1 MQIYHSV
8 ADCQPC
14 GRGAVA
20 LGFFDGLHIGH
31 AAVVSRAL
39 SYQQEGLCPCVFTFT
54 MDGGHPAAKSTGNA
68 LTTERQKEQLLESW
82 GVQLVLCPDFSE
94 FHAMEPESFVDEIL
108 VRRLNA
114 GAACCGEDFRFGKK
128 AAGDVGQLAALCQ
141 ARGIRL
147 DVVPPVTFEGERV
160 SSTRIRSLL
169 GEGRV
174 ADANRLLGRAFGY
187 DFTVVRGKQLGRKL
201 DSPTINQRLPDGF
214 VPLRHGVYA
223 SVSFAG
229 GEWRP
234 SVTNIG
240 LRPTVEDTTAV
251 NSETYICGFSG
262 DLYGASVEVRLLAF
276 LRPEQRFPSVEALR
290 ARIHADAEA
299 SVPIAQAYLA
309 GGGDSIPPAF
319 RP

>member
-31 AAVVSRAL
+31 AAVVSRTL

-54 MDGGHPAAKSTGNA
+54 MDGGHPAAKSSANA

-82 GVQLVLCPDFSE
+82 GVRLVLCPDFSE

-114 GAACCGEDFRFGKK
+114 NAACCGEDFRFGKK

-174 ADANRLLGRAFGY
+174 ADANRMLGRAFGY

-229 GEWRP
+229 GAWHP

-262 DLYGASVEVRLLAF
+262 DLYGARVEVRLLAF
-276 LRPEQRFPSVEALR
+276 LRQEQRFPSVEALR

-299 SVPIAQAYLA
+299 SVPIAEEYLA
-309 GGGDSIPPAF
+309 GIAGKTAG
-319 RP
+319 R

>member
-31 AAVVSRAL
+31 AAVVSRTL

-54 MDGGHPAAKSTGNA
+54 MDGGHPAAKSTANA

-82 GVQLVLCPDFSE
+82 GVRLVLCPDFSE

-114 GAACCGEDFRFGKK
+114 NAACCGEDFRFGKK

-174 ADANRLLGRAFGY
+174 ADANRMLGRAFGY

-229 GEWRP
+229 GAWHP

-262 DLYGASVEVRLLAF
+262 DLYGARVEVRLLAF

-299 SVPIAQAYLA
+299 SVPIAEEYLA
-309 GGGDSIPPAF
+309 GIAGKTAG
-319 RP
+319 R

>member
-1 MQIYHSV
+1 MRMQIYHSV

-31 AAVVSRAL
+31 AAVVSRTL

-54 MDGGHPAAKSTGNA
+54 MDGGHPAAKSTANA
-68 LTTERQKEQLLESW
+68 LTTERQKEQLLENW
-82 GVQLVLCPDFSE
+82 GVRLVLCPDFSE

-114 GAACCGEDFRFGKK
+114 NAACCGEDFRFGKK

-174 ADANRLLGRAFGY
+174 ADANRMLGRAFGY
-187 DFTVVRGKQLGRKL
+187 DFTVVRGKL

-229 GEWRP
+229 GAWHP

-299 SVPIAQAYLA
+299 SVPIAEEYLA
-309 GGGDSIPPAF
+309 GIAGKTAG
-319 RP
+319 R

>member
-1 MQIYHSV
+1 MRMQIYHSV

-31 AAVVSRAL
+31 AAVVSRTL

-54 MDGGHPAAKSTGNA
+54 MDGGHPAAKSTANA

-82 GVQLVLCPDFSE
+82 GVRLVLCPDFSE

-114 GAACCGEDFRFGKK
+114 NAACCGEDFRFGKK

-160 SSTRIRSLL
+160 SSTRIRHLL

-174 ADANRLLGRAFGY
+174 ADANRMLGRAFGY

-229 GEWRP
+229 GAWHP

-262 DLYGASVEVRLLAF
+262 DLYGARVEVRLLAF

-299 SVPIAQAYLA
+299 SVPIAEEYLA
-309 GGGDSIPPAF
+309 GIAGKTAG
-319 RP
+319 R

>member
-1 MQIYHSV
+1 MRMQIYHSV

-31 AAVVSRAL
+31 AAVVSRTL

-54 MDGGHPAAKSTGNA
+54 MDGGHPAAKSTANA
-68 LTTERQKEQLLESW
+68 LTTERQKEQLLENW
-82 GVQLVLCPDFSE
+82 GVRLVLCPAFSE

-114 GAACCGEDFRFGKK
+114 NAACCGEDFRFGKK

-160 SSTRIRSLL
+160 SSTRIRHLL

-174 ADANRLLGRAFGY
+174 ADANRMLGRAFGY

-229 GEWRP
+229 GAWHP

-262 DLYGASVEVRLLAF
+262 DLYGARVEVRLLAF

-299 SVPIAQAYLA
+299 SVPIAEEYLA
-309 GGGDSIPPAF
+309 GIAGKTAG
-319 RP
+319 R

>member
-31 AAVVSRAL
+31 AAVVSRTL

-54 MDGGHPAAKSTGNA
+54 MDGGHPAAKSTANA
-68 LTTERQKEQLLESW
+68 LTTERQKEQLLKNW
-82 GVQLVLCPDFSE
+82 GVRLVLCPDFSE

-114 GAACCGEDFRFGKK
+114 NAACCGEDFRFGKK

-160 SSTRIRSLL
+160 SSTRIRHLL

-174 ADANRLLGRAFGY
+174 ADANRMLGRAFGY

-229 GEWRP
+229 GAWHP

-262 DLYGASVEVRLLAF
+262 DLYGARVEVRLLAF

-299 SVPIAQAYLA
+299 SVPIAEEYLA
-309 GGGDSIPPAF
+309 GIAGKTAG
-319 RP
+319 R

>member
-1 MQIYHSV
+1 MRMQIYHSV

-31 AAVVSRAL
+31 AAVVSRTL

-54 MDGGHPAAKSTGNA
+54 MDGGHPAAKSTANA

-82 GVQLVLCPDFSE
+82 GVRLVLCPDFSE

-114 GAACCGEDFRFGKK
+114 NAACCGEDFRFGKK

-160 SSTRIRSLL
+160 SSTRIRHLL

-174 ADANRLLGRAFGY
+174 ADANRMLGRAFSY

-229 GEWRP
+229 GAWHP

-262 DLYGASVEVRLLAF
+262 DLYGARVEVRLLAF

-299 SVPIAQAYLA
+299 SVPIAEEYLA
-309 GGGDSIPPAF
+309 GIAGKTAG
-319 RP
+319 R

>member
-1 MQIYHSV
+1 MRMQIYHSV

-31 AAVVSRAL
+31 AAVVSRTL

-54 MDGGHPAAKSTGNA
+54 MDGGHPAAKSTANA
-68 LTTERQKEQLLESW
+68 LTTERQKEQLLENW
-82 GVQLVLCPDFSE
+82 GVRLVLCPDFSE

-108 VRRLNA
+108 VRRLNS

-160 SSTRIRSLL
+160 SSTRIRHLL

-174 ADANRLLGRAFGY
+174 ADANRMLGRAFGY

-229 GEWRP
+229 GAWHP

-262 DLYGASVEVRLLAF
+262 DLYGARVEVRLLAF

-299 SVPIAQAYLA
+299 SVPIAEEYLA
-309 GGGDSIPPAF
+309 SIAGKTAG
-319 RP
+319 R

>member
-31 AAVVSRAL
+31 AAVVSRTL

-54 MDGGHPAAKSTGNA
+54 MDGGHPAAKSTANA

-82 GVQLVLCPDFSE
+82 GVRLVLCPDFSE

-114 GAACCGEDFRFGKK
+114 NAACCGEDFRFGKK

-160 SSTRIRSLL
+160 SSTRIRHLL

-174 ADANRLLGRAFGY
+174 ADANRMLGRAFGY

-229 GEWRP
+229 GAWHP

-262 DLYGASVEVRLLAF
+262 DLYGARVEVRLLAF

-299 SVPIAQAYLA
+299 SVPIAEEYLA
-309 GGGDSIPPAF
+309 SIAGKTAG
-319 RP
+319 R

>member
-1 MQIYHSV
+1 MRMQIYHSV
-8 ADCQPC
+8 AGCQPC

-31 AAVVSRAL
+31 AAVVSRTL

-54 MDGGHPAAKSTGNA
+54 MDGGHPAAKSTANA

-82 GVQLVLCPDFSE
+82 GVRLVLCPDFSE

-114 GAACCGEDFRFGKK
+114 NAACCGEDFRFGKK

-160 SSTRIRSLL
+160 SSTRIRHLL

-174 ADANRLLGRAFGY
+174 ADANRMLGRAFGY

-229 GEWRP
+229 GAWHP

-262 DLYGASVEVRLLAF
+262 DLYGARVEVRLLAF

-299 SVPIAQAYLA
+299 SVPIAEEYLA
-309 GGGDSIPPAF
+309 GIAGKTAG
-319 RP
+319 R

>member
-1 MQIYHSV
+1 MRMQIYHSV

-31 AAVVSRAL
+31 AAVVSRTL

-54 MDGGHPAAKSTGNA
+54 MDGGHPAAKSTANA
-68 LTTERQKEQLLESW
+68 LTTERQKEQLLENW
-82 GVQLVLCPDFSE
+82 GVRLVLCPDFSE

-114 GAACCGEDFRFGKK
+114 NAACCGEDFRFGKK

-160 SSTRIRSLL
+160 SSTRIRHLL

-174 ADANRLLGRAFGY
+174 ADANRMLGRAFSY

-229 GEWRP
+229 GAWHP

-262 DLYGASVEVRLLAF
+262 DLYGARVEVRLLAF

-299 SVPIAQAYLA
+299 SVPIAEEYLA
-309 GGGDSIPPAF
+309 GIAGKTAG
-319 RP
+319 R

>member
-1 MQIYHSV
+1 MRMQIYHSV

-20 LGFFDGLHIGH
+20 LGFIDGLHIGH
-31 AAVVSRAL
+31 AAVVSRTL

-54 MDGGHPAAKSTGNA
+54 MDGGHPAAKSTANA
-68 LTTERQKEQLLESW
+68 LTTERQKEQLLENW
-82 GVQLVLCPDFSE
+82 GVRLVLCPDFSE

-114 GAACCGEDFRFGKK
+114 NAACCGEDFRFGKK

-174 ADANRLLGRAFGY
+174 ADANRMLGRAFGY

-229 GEWRP
+229 GAWHP

-262 DLYGASVEVRLLAF
+262 DLYGARVEVRLLAF

-299 SVPIAQAYLA
+299 SVPIAEEYLA
-309 GGGDSIPPAF
+309 GIAGKTAG
-319 RP
+319 R

>member
-1 MQIYHSV
+1 MRMQIYHSV
-8 ADCQPC
+8 AGCQPC

-31 AAVVSRAL
+31 AAVVSRTL

-54 MDGGHPAAKSTGNA
+54 MDGGHPAAKSTANA
-68 LTTERQKEQLLESW
+68 LTTERQKEQLLENW
-82 GVQLVLCPDFSE
+82 GVRLVLCPDFSE

-114 GAACCGEDFRFGKK
+114 NAACCGEDFRFGKK

-160 SSTRIRSLL
+160 SSTRIRHLL

-174 ADANRLLGRAFGY
+174 ADANRMLGRAFGY

-229 GEWRP
+229 GAWHP

-299 SVPIAQAYLA
+299 SVPIAEEYLA
-309 GGGDSIPPAF
+309 GIAGKTAG
-319 RP
+319 R

>member
-1 MQIYHSV
+1 MRMQIYHSV

-31 AAVVSRAL
+31 AAVVSRTL

-54 MDGGHPAAKSTGNA
+54 MDGGHPAAKSTANA
-68 LTTERQKEQLLESW
+68 LTTERQKEQLLESG
-82 GVQLVLCPDFSE
+82 GVRLVLCPDFSE

-114 GAACCGEDFRFGKK
+114 NAACCGEDFRFGKK

-160 SSTRIRSLL
+160 SSTRIRHLL

-174 ADANRLLGRAFGY
+174 ADANRMLGRAFGY

-229 GEWRP
+229 GAWHP

-262 DLYGASVEVRLLAF
+262 DLYGARVEVRLLAF

-299 SVPIAQAYLA
+299 SVPIAEEYLA
-309 GGGDSIPPAF
+309 GIAGKTAG
-319 RP
+319 R

>member
-1 MQIYHSV
+1 M
-8 ADCQPC
+8 
-14 GRGAVA
+14 
-20 LGFFDGLHIGH
+20 
-31 AAVVSRAL
+31 
-39 SYQQEGLCPCVFTFT
+39 
-54 MDGGHPAAKSTGNA
+54 
-68 LTTERQKEQLLESW
+68 
-82 GVQLVLCPDFSE
+82 LCPDFSE

-114 GAACCGEDFRFGKK
+114 NAACCGEDFRFGKK

-174 ADANRLLGRAFGY
+174 ADANRMLGRAFGY

-229 GEWRP
+229 GAWHP

-262 DLYGASVEVRLLAF
+262 DLYGARVEVRLLAF

-299 SVPIAQAYLA
+299 SVPIAEEYLA
-309 GGGDSIPPAF
+309 GIAGKTAG
-319 RP
+319 R

>member
-31 AAVVSRAL
+31 AAVVSRTL

-54 MDGGHPAAKSTGNA
+54 MDGGHPAAKSTANA

-82 GVQLVLCPDFSE
+82 GVRLVLCPDFSE

-114 GAACCGEDFRFGKK
+114 NAACCGEDFRFGKK

-174 ADANRLLGRAFGY
+174 ADANRMLGRAFGY
-187 DFTVVRGKQLGRKL
+187 DFTVVRGKQLGLKL

-229 GEWRP
+229 GAWHP

-262 DLYGASVEVRLLAF
+262 DLYGARVEVRLLAF

-299 SVPIAQAYLA
+299 SVPIAEEYLA
-309 GGGDSIPPAF
+309 GIAGKTAG
-319 RP
+319 R

>member
-1 MQIYHSV
+1 MRMQIYHSV

-31 AAVVSRAL
+31 AAVVSRTL

-54 MDGGHPAAKSTGNA
+54 MDGGHPAAKSTANA

-82 GVQLVLCPDFSE
+82 GVRLVLCPDFSE
-94 FHAMEPESFVDEIL
+94 FHAMEPEAFVDEVL

-114 GAACCGEDFRFGKK
+114 NAACCGEDFRFGKK

-160 SSTRIRSLL
+160 SSTRIRHLL

-174 ADANRLLGRAFGY
+174 ADANRMLGRAFGY

-229 GEWRP
+229 GAWHP

-262 DLYGASVEVRLLAF
+262 DLYGARVEVRLLAF

-299 SVPIAQAYLA
+299 SVPIAEEYLA
-309 GGGDSIPPAF
+309 GIAGKTAG
-319 RP
+319 R

>member
-1 MQIYHSV
+1 MRMQIYHSV

-31 AAVVSRAL
+31 AAVVSRTL

-54 MDGGHPAAKSTGNA
+54 MDGGHPAAKSTANA

-82 GVQLVLCPDFSE
+82 GVRLVLCPDFSE

-114 GAACCGEDFRFGKK
+114 NAACCGEDFRFGKK

-160 SSTRIRSLL
+160 SSTRIRHLL

-174 ADANRLLGRAFGY
+174 ADANRMLGRAFGY

-229 GEWRP
+229 GAWHP

-262 DLYGASVEVRLLAF
+262 DLYGARVEVRLLAF

-299 SVPIAQAYLA
+299 SVPIAEEYLA
-309 GGGDSIPPAF
+309 SIAGKTAG
-319 RP
+319 R

>member
-1 MQIYHSV
+1 MRMQIYHSV

-31 AAVVSRAL
+31 AAVVSRTL

-54 MDGGHPAAKSTGNA
+54 MDGGHPAAKSTANA

-82 GVQLVLCPDFSE
+82 GVRLVLCPDFSE

-114 GAACCGEDFRFGKK
+114 NAACCGEDFRFGKK

-174 ADANRLLGRAFGY
+174 ADANRMLGRAFGY

-229 GEWRP
+229 GAWHP

-299 SVPIAQAYLA
+299 SVPIAEEYLA
-309 GGGDSIPPAF
+309 GIAGKTAG
-319 RP
+319 R

>member
-1 MQIYHSV
+1 MEKVDENGNLIYE
-8 ADCQPC
+8 
-14 GRGAVA
+14 
-20 LGFFDGLHIGH
+20 FGH
-31 AAVVSRAL
+31 AAVVSRTL

-54 MDGGHPAAKSTGNA
+54 MDGGHPAAKSTANA
-68 LTTERQKEQLLESW
+68 LTTERQKEQLLENW
-82 GVQLVLCPDFSE
+82 GVRLVLCPDFSE

-114 GAACCGEDFRFGKK
+114 NAACCGEDFRFGKK
-128 AAGDVGQLAALCQ
+128 AAGAVGQLAALCQ

-160 SSTRIRSLL
+160 SSTRIRHLL

-174 ADANRLLGRAFGY
+174 ADANRMLGRAFGY

-229 GEWRP
+229 GAWHP

-262 DLYGASVEVRLLAF
+262 DLYGARVEVRLLAF

-299 SVPIAQAYLA
+299 SVPIAEEYLA
-309 GGGDSIPPAF
+309 GIAGKTAG
-319 RP
+319 R

>member
-1 MQIYHSV
+1 MRMQIYHSV

-31 AAVVSRAL
+31 AAVVSRTL

-54 MDGGHPAAKSTGNA
+54 MDGGHPAAKSTANA
-68 LTTERQKEQLLESW
+68 LTTERQKEQLLENW
-82 GVQLVLCPDFSE
+82 GVRLVLCPDFSE

-114 GAACCGEDFRFGKK
+114 NAACCGEDFRFGKK

-160 SSTRIRSLL
+160 SSTRIRHLL

-174 ADANRLLGRAFGY
+174 ADANRMLGRAFGY
-187 DFTVVRGKQLGRKL
+187 DFTVVRGEQLGRKL

-229 GEWRP
+229 GAWHP

-262 DLYGASVEVRLLAF
+262 DLYGARVEVRLLAF

-299 SVPIAQAYLA
+299 SVPIAEEYLA
-309 GGGDSIPPAF
+309 GIAGKTAG
-319 RP
+319 R

>member
-31 AAVVSRAL
+31 AAVVSRTL

-54 MDGGHPAAKSTGNA
+54 MDGGHPAAKSSANA

-82 GVQLVLCPDFSE
+82 GVRLVLCPDFSE

-114 GAACCGEDFRFGKK
+114 NAACCGEDFRFGKK

-174 ADANRLLGRAFGY
+174 ADANRMLGRAFGY

-229 GEWRP
+229 GAWHP

-262 DLYGASVEVRLLAF
+262 DLYGARVEVRLLAF

-299 SVPIAQAYLA
+299 SVPIAEEYLA
-309 GGGDSIPPAF
+309 GIAGKTAG
-319 RP
+319 R

>member
-8 ADCQPC
+8 AGCQPC

-31 AAVVSRAL
+31 AAVVSRTL

-54 MDGGHPAAKSTGNA
+54 MDGGHPAAKSTANA
-68 LTTERQKEQLLESW
+68 LTTERQKEQLLENW
-82 GVQLVLCPDFSE
+82 GVRLVLCPDFSE

-114 GAACCGEDFRFGKK
+114 NAACCGEDFRFGKK

-174 ADANRLLGRAFGY
+174 ADANRMLGRAFGY

-229 GEWRP
+229 GAWHP

-262 DLYGASVEVRLLAF
+262 DLYGARVEVRLLAF

-299 SVPIAQAYLA
+299 SVPIAEEYLA
-309 GGGDSIPPAF
+309 GIAGKTAG
-319 RP
+319 R

>member
-1 MQIYHSV
+1 MRMQIYHSV

-20 LGFFDGLHIGH
+20 LGFFDGLQIGH
-31 AAVVSRAL
+31 AAVVSRTL

-54 MDGGHPAAKSTGNA
+54 MDGGHPAAKSSANA

-82 GVQLVLCPDFSE
+82 GVRLVLCPDFSE

-114 GAACCGEDFRFGKK
+114 NAACCGEDFRFGKK

-174 ADANRLLGRAFGY
+174 ADANRMLGRAFGY

-229 GEWRP
+229 GAWHP

-262 DLYGASVEVRLLAF
+262 DLYGARVEVRLLAF

-299 SVPIAQAYLA
+299 SVPIAEEYLA
-309 GGGDSIPPAF
+309 GIAGKTAG
-319 RP
+319 R

>member
-31 AAVVSRAL
+31 AAVVSRTL

-54 MDGGHPAAKSTGNA
+54 MDGGHPAAKSTANA
-68 LTTERQKEQLLESW
+68 LTTERQKEQLLENW
-82 GVQLVLCPDFSE
+82 GVRLVLCPDFSE

-114 GAACCGEDFRFGKK
+114 NAACCGEDFRFGKK

-160 SSTRIRSLL
+160 SSTRIRHLL

-174 ADANRLLGRAFGY
+174 ADANRMLGRAFSY

-229 GEWRP
+229 GAWHP

-262 DLYGASVEVRLLAF
+262 DLYGARVEVRLLAF

-299 SVPIAQAYLA
+299 SVPIAEEYLA
-309 GGGDSIPPAF
+309 GIAGKTAG
-319 RP
+319 R

>member
-31 AAVVSRAL
+31 AAVVSRTL

-54 MDGGHPAAKSTGNA
+54 MDGGHPAAKSSANA

-82 GVQLVLCPDFSE
+82 GVRLVLCPDFSE
-94 FHAMEPESFVDEIL
+94 FHAMEPEAFVDEVL

-114 GAACCGEDFRFGKK
+114 NAACCGEDFRFGKK

-174 ADANRLLGRAFGY
+174 ADANRMLGRAFGY

-229 GEWRP
+229 GAWHP

-262 DLYGASVEVRLLAF
+262 DLYGARVEVRLLAF

-299 SVPIAQAYLA
+299 SVPIAEEYLA
-309 GGGDSIPPAF
+309 GIAGKTAG
-319 RP
+319 R

>member
-1 MQIYHSV
+1 MRMQIYHSV
-8 ADCQPC
+8 AGCQPC

-31 AAVVSRAL
+31 AAVVSRTL

-54 MDGGHPAAKSTGNA
+54 MDGGHPAAKSTANA
-68 LTTERQKEQLLESW
+68 LTTERQKEQLLENW
-82 GVQLVLCPDFSE
+82 GVRLVLCPDFSE

-114 GAACCGEDFRFGKK
+114 NAACCGEDFRFGKK

-174 ADANRLLGRAFGY
+174 ADANRMLGRAFGY

-229 GEWRP
+229 GAWHP

-262 DLYGASVEVRLLAF
+262 DLYGARVEVRLLAF

-299 SVPIAQAYLA
+299 SVPIAEEYLA
-309 GGGDSIPPAF
+309 GIAGKTAG
-319 RP
+319 R

>member
-8 ADCQPC
+8 AGCQPC

-31 AAVVSRAL
+31 AAVVSRTL

-54 MDGGHPAAKSTGNA
+54 MDGGHPAAKSTANA
-68 LTTERQKEQLLESW
+68 LTTERQKEQLLENW
-82 GVQLVLCPDFSE
+82 GVRLVLCPDFSE

-114 GAACCGEDFRFGKK
+114 NAACCGEDFRFGKK

-160 SSTRIRSLL
+160 SSTRIRHLL

-174 ADANRLLGRAFGY
+174 ADANRMLGRAFGY

-229 GEWRP
+229 GAWHP

-262 DLYGASVEVRLLAF
+262 DLYGARVEVRLLAF

-299 SVPIAQAYLA
+299 SVPIAEEYLA
-309 GGGDSIPPAF
+309 GIAGKTAG
-319 RP
+319 R

>member
-1 MQIYHSV
+1 MRMQIYHSV

-31 AAVVSRAL
+31 AAVVSRTL

-54 MDGGHPAAKSTGNA
+54 MDGGHPAAKSTANA

-82 GVQLVLCPDFSE
+82 GVRLVLCPDFSE

-108 VRRLNA
+108 VRRLNS

-160 SSTRIRSLL
+160 SSTRIRHLL

-174 ADANRLLGRAFGY
+174 ADANRMLGRAFGY

-229 GEWRP
+229 GAWHP

-262 DLYGASVEVRLLAF
+262 DLYGARVEVRLLAF

-299 SVPIAQAYLA
+299 SVPIAEEYLA
-309 GGGDSIPPAF
+309 SIAGKTAG
-319 RP
+319 R

>member
-1 MQIYHSV
+1 M
-8 ADCQPC
+8 P
-14 GRGAVA
+14 
-20 LGFFDGLHIGH
+20 
-31 AAVVSRAL
+31 
-39 SYQQEGLCPCVFTFT
+39 
-54 MDGGHPAAKSTGNA
+54 
-68 LTTERQKEQLLESW
+68 
-82 GVQLVLCPDFSE
+82 CPDFSE

-114 GAACCGEDFRFGKK
+114 NAACCGEDFRFGKK

-160 SSTRIRSLL
+160 SSTRIRHLL

-174 ADANRLLGRAFGY
+174 ADANRMLGRAFGY

-229 GEWRP
+229 GAWHP

-299 SVPIAQAYLA
+299 SVPIAEEYLA
-309 GGGDSIPPAF
+309 GIAGKTAG
-319 RP
+319 R

>member
-31 AAVVSRAL
+31 AAVVSRTL

-54 MDGGHPAAKSTGNA
+54 MDGGHPAAKSTANA

-82 GVQLVLCPDFSE
+82 GVRLVLCPDFSE

-114 GAACCGEDFRFGKK
+114 NAACCGEDFRFGKK

-160 SSTRIRSLL
+160 SSTRIRHLL

-174 ADANRLLGRAFGY
+174 GDANRMLGRAFGY

-229 GEWRP
+229 GAWHP

-262 DLYGASVEVRLLAF
+262 DLYGARVEVRLLAF

-299 SVPIAQAYLA
+299 SVPIAEEYLA
-309 GGGDSIPPAF
+309 GIAGKTAG
-319 RP
+319 R

>member
-1 MQIYHSV
+1 MRMQIYHSV

-31 AAVVSRAL
+31 AAVVSRTL

-54 MDGGHPAAKSTGNA
+54 MDGGHPAAKSTANA
-68 LTTERQKEQLLESW
+68 LTTERQKEQLLENW
-82 GVQLVLCPDFSE
+82 GVRLVLCPDFSE

-114 GAACCGEDFRFGKK
+114 NAACCGEDFRFGKK

-174 ADANRLLGRAFGY
+174 ADANRVLGRAFGY

-229 GEWRP
+229 GAWHP

-262 DLYGASVEVRLLAF
+262 DLYGARVEVRLLAF

-299 SVPIAQAYLA
+299 SVPIAEEYLA
-309 GGGDSIPPAF
+309 GIAGKTAG
-319 RP
+319 R

>member
-31 AAVVSRAL
+31 AAVVSRTL

-54 MDGGHPAAKSTGNA
+54 MDGGHPAAKSTANA

-82 GVQLVLCPDFSE
+82 GVRLVLCPDFSE

-114 GAACCGEDFRFGKK
+114 NAACCGEDFRFGKK

-160 SSTRIRSLL
+160 SSTRIRHLL

-174 ADANRLLGRAFGY
+174 ADANRMLGRAFGY

-229 GEWRP
+229 GAWHP

-262 DLYGASVEVRLLAF
+262 DLYGARVEVRLLAF

-299 SVPIAQAYLA
+299 SVPIAEEYLA
-309 GGGDSIPPAF
+309 GFGEKTAG
-319 RP
+319 R

>member
-31 AAVVSRAL
+31 AAVVSRTL

-54 MDGGHPAAKSTGNA
+54 MDGGHPAAKSTANA

-82 GVQLVLCPDFSE
+82 GVRLVLCPDFSE

-114 GAACCGEDFRFGKK
+114 NAACCGEDFRFGKK

-160 SSTRIRSLL
+160 SSTRIRHLL

-174 ADANRLLGRAFGY
+174 ADANRMLGRAFGY

-229 GEWRP
+229 GAWHP

-262 DLYGASVEVRLLAF
+262 DLYGARVEVRLLAF

-299 SVPIAQAYLA
+299 SVPIAEEYLA
-309 GGGDSIPPAF
+309 GIAGKTAG
-319 RP
+319 R

>member
-1 MQIYHSV
+1 MRMQIYHSV
-8 ADCQPC
+8 AGCQPC

-31 AAVVSRAL
+31 AAVVSRTL

-54 MDGGHPAAKSTGNA
+54 MDGGHPAAKSTANA
-68 LTTERQKEQLLESW
+68 LTTERQKEQLLENW
-82 GVQLVLCPDFSE
+82 GVRLVLCPDFSE

-114 GAACCGEDFRFGKK
+114 NAACCGEDFRFGKK

-174 ADANRLLGRAFGY
+174 ADANRMLGRAFGY

-229 GEWRP
+229 GAWHP

-299 SVPIAQAYLA
+299 SVPIAEEYLA
-309 GGGDSIPPAF
+309 GIAGKTAG
-319 RP
+319 R

>member
-31 AAVVSRAL
+31 AAVVSRTL

-54 MDGGHPAAKSTGNA
+54 MDGGHPAAKSTANA
-68 LTTERQKEQLLESW
+68 LTTERQKEQLLENW
-82 GVQLVLCPDFSE
+82 GVRLVLCPDFSE

-114 GAACCGEDFRFGKK
+114 NAACCGEDFRFGKK

-160 SSTRIRSLL
+160 SSTRIRHLL

-174 ADANRLLGRAFGY
+174 ADANRMLGRAFGY

-201 DSPTINQRLPDGF
+201 DSPTINQRLSDGF

-229 GEWRP
+229 GAWHP

-262 DLYGASVEVRLLAF
+262 DLYGARVEVRLLAF

-299 SVPIAQAYLA
+299 SVPIAEEYLA
-309 GGGDSIPPAF
+309 GIAGKTAG
-319 RP
+319 R

>member
-1 MQIYHSV
+1 MRMQIYHSV

-31 AAVVSRAL
+31 AAVVSRTL

-54 MDGGHPAAKSTGNA
+54 MDGGHPAAKSTANA

-82 GVQLVLCPDFSE
+82 GVRLVLCPDFSE
-94 FHAMEPESFVDEIL
+94 FHAMEPEAFVDEVL

-114 GAACCGEDFRFGKK
+114 NAACCGEDFRFGKK

-174 ADANRLLGRAFGY
+174 ADANRMLGRAFGY

-229 GEWRP
+229 GAWHP

-299 SVPIAQAYLA
+299 SVPIAEEYLA
-309 GGGDSIPPAF
+309 GIAGKTAG
-319 RP
+319 R

>member
-1 MQIYHSV
+1 MRMQIYHSV

-31 AAVVSRAL
+31 AAVVSRTL

-54 MDGGHPAAKSTGNA
+54 MDGGHPAAKSTANA
-68 LTTERQKEQLLESW
+68 LTTERQKEQLLENW
-82 GVQLVLCPDFSE
+82 GVRLVLCPDFSE

-114 GAACCGEDFRFGKK
+114 NAACCGEDFRFGKK

-160 SSTRIRSLL
+160 SSTRIRHLL

-174 ADANRLLGRAFGY
+174 ADANRMLGRAFGY

-201 DSPTINQRLPDGF
+201 DSPTINQRLSDGF

-229 GEWRP
+229 GAWHP

-262 DLYGASVEVRLLAF
+262 DLYGARVEVRLLAF

-299 SVPIAQAYLA
+299 SVPIAEEYLA
-309 GGGDSIPPAF
+309 GIAGKTAG
-319 RP
+319 R